1 MINADRGVDEASP
14 AHRRALLDPVD
25 RVSEIIFGL
34 IMVLTFTGTV
44 SATEHDRVELR
55 SLIASAIGCNIAW
68 GLVDAVM
75 YLMGI
80 LTERAH
86 GSAATRPV
94 SEAPKLHANDY
105 LAAVA
110 VFLWVFVST
119 LPVVIPFVVIED
131 VARALRVSNGVAIT
145 MLFLCGY
152 SLGRYASLRPIRTGL
167 AMAAIGMVLV
177 AITIAL
183 GG

>member
-1 MINADRGVDEASP
+1 MNSERAVEATSP
-14 AHRRALLDPVD
+14 VRRRELLDPVD

-44 SATEHDRVELR
+44 SATDHDRVALR

-75 YLMGI
+75 YLMSI
-80 LTERAH
+80 VTERAH
-86 GSAATRPV
+86 GTAATRSV
-94 SEAPKLHANDY
+94 SEAPQLHTNDY

-119 LPVVIPFVVIED
+119 LPVVIPFIFIHD
-131 VARALRVSNGVAIT
+131 VGRALRFSNAVAIA

-152 SLGRYASLRPIRTGL
+152 SLGQYASLRPIRTGV
-167 AMAAIGMVLV
+167 AMSAIGIALV
-177 AITIAL
+177 AITMAL